1 MENRGTGEVVEAE
14 LVDDIPD
21 GPTGLST
28 HRQARALAKLD
39 AMIGGAVQRALDE
52 RVQAEQAEKAKDES
66 TPEARAEYWQSIAE
80 NTRRGYEA
88 DWRRFEEWCAGRKIL
103 VGLAGVDVVDL
114 DPAELEAAFV
124 TAEPDKIC
132 AYVQDMY
139 DRELK
144 LTTITRAVAA
154 IGRIHERYGKPKPT
168 RAMKVRDKLAH
179 LRRASVDDRRNRVK
193 KASAITRDHYTAI
206 MATFGERKTR
216 RQLRNAAIMSLWFNV
231 GARRDEIRHLR
242 REDVRIVR
250 SEKLRAD
257 VLVVHIFKSKT
268 DQEGVG
274 VDIPI
279 QRRSTEGLCALARCK
294 PGWRRP
300 HVS

>member
-1 MENRGTGEVVEAE
+1 M
-14 LVDDIPD
+14 
-21 GPTGLST
+21 
-28 HRQARALAKLD
+28 AK
-39 AMIGGAVQRALDE
+39 
-52 RVQAEQAEKAKDES
+52 
-66 TPEARAEYWQSIAE
+66 
-80 NTRRGYEA
+80 
-88 DWRRFEEWCAGRKIL
+88 
-103 VGLAGVDVVDL
+103 
-114 DPAELEAAFV
+114 
-124 TAEPDKIC
+124 PDKNC

-144 LTTITRAVAA
+144 LTTITPAVAA

-193 KASAITRDHYTAI
+193 RASAITRDHYTAI

-250 SEKLRAD
+250 SEKLQAD

-279 QRRSTEGLCALARCK
+279 QRRSTEGLCALRAVQAWLEATERELGEGD
-294 PGWRRP
+294 PLFPRIRRDVIYREP
-300 HVS
+300 MSLRSLDLLVKKAAVEEHELSTHSLRAGCATFLLDEGVELMRVQDHLRHKDSKTTRGA